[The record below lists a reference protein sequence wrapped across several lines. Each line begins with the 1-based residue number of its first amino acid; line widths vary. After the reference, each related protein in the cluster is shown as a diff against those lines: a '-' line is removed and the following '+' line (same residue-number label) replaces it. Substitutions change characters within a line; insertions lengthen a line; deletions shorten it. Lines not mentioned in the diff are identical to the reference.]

1 MRGRAGE
8 EVPSWPDGTA
18 ACRCLAAKSVPSAVR
33 GNAGRETLNGPVPQ
47 VGSVR
52 TQVQSTVR
60 DHVLAPQPG
69 AASARWSR
77 AAWAGYVAVPW
88 LALLVL
94 PIAVP
99 FYSLDSSWYALRL
112 RRMANVAA

>member
-1 MRGRAGE
+1 
-8 EVPSWPDGTA
+8 
-18 ACRCLAAKSVPSAVR
+18 
-33 GNAGRETLNGPVPQ
+33 
-47 VGSVR
+47 
-52 TQVQSTVR
+52 
-60 DHVLAPQPG
+60 
-69 AASARWSR
+69 
-77 AAWAGYVAVPW
+77 VPW

>member
-18 ACRCLAAKSVPSAVR
+18 ACRCLAAKSRRWQLA
-33 GNAGRETLNGPVPQ
+33 AT
-47 VGSVR
+47 
-52 TQVQSTVR
+52 R
-60 DHVLAPQPG
+60 DG

-77 AAWAGYVAVPW
+77 AAWAGYVAVLW